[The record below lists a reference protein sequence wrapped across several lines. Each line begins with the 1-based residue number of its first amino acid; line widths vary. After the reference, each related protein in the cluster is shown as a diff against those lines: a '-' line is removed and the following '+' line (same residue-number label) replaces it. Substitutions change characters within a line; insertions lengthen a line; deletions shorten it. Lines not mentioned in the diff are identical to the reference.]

1 MFGITSLR
9 CTIDN
14 ETSAPKRTEREDE
27 MEYNELVR
35 MKPEQTFSK
44 NCAIGR
50 LMGKVMV
57 NVTVPK
63 TLKEV
68 EDFLA
73 FANLLHGIE
82 RGGLWK
88 PRDCK
93 PLRKIAVII
102 PFRKRAEHLRV
113 ILRHL
118 HPILQRQ
125 MVYYRI
131 FVVEQAGSEPF
142 NKGRTLNAGVKE
154 ALKYDHF
161 DCLILH
167 DVDLLAKTDKL
178 RYDCAAS
185 PYLMCVK
192 LDETITWT
200 LFGGVITLTLEHYK
214 DINGLSNRYWKWG
227 HEDDDMYFRL
237 YGKRYEIFR
246 APSEIGD
253 CEIIKAHHYRSDRW
267 NPENVEICKKVE
279 KQSIALH
286 DNKSSDH
293 WIYAEGF
300 SSVEYNLIKV
310 EEHSLYTFFS
320 VILEKSKY

>member
-1 MFGITSLR
+1 
-9 CTIDN
+9 
-14 ETSAPKRTEREDE
+14 

-35 MKPEQTFSK
+35 MKPEQIFSK
-44 NCAIGR
+44 NCATAR

-68 EDFLA
+68 EEFLT
-73 FANLLHGIE
+73 FANLLSGIE

-88 PRDCK
+88 PQYCK
-93 PLRKIAVII
+93 PLRKVAVVI
-102 PFRKRAEHLRV
+102 PFRKRSEHLRV

-154 ALKYDHF
+154 SLTFDNF
-161 DCLILH
+161 DCFILH
-167 DVDLLAKTDKL
+167 DIDMLVKNDEV
-178 RYDCAAS
+178 RYDCTAS
-185 PYLMCVK
+185 PYYMSVK
-192 LDETITWT
+192 FGENINWA
-200 LFGGVITLTLEHYK
+200 LFGGVVTLTLEHYK
-214 DINGLSNRYWKWG
+214 DINGFSNLYWKWG

-237 YGKRYEIFR
+237 YGKRYEILRPPF
-246 APSEIGD
+246 EIGNY
-253 CEIIKAHHYRSDRW
+253 EMIQAHHYRSDQW
-267 NPENVEICKKVE
+267 SAENAARVKKVE

-286 DNKSSDH
+286 YNKSSDH

-300 SSVEYNLIKV
+300 SNVEYNLIKV
-310 EEHSLYTFFS
+310 EEHSLYTLLS
-320 VILEKSKY
+320 VILEKSNFGNPK